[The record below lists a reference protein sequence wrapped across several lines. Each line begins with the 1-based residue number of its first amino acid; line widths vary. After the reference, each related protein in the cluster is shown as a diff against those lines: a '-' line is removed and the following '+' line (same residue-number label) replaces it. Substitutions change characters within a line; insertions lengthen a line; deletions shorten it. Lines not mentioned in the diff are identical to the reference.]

1 MMPHGLASRPP
12 RPLRQATWCAAAL
25 ALLLGA
31 GCANTPPKP
40 AVTPIT
46 TGSSS
51 DASAN
56 LNQSNDASKAVTAT
70 VNKASSTPD
79 NAATPTASKKRTY
92 KSPML
97 AKSFEE
103 AVERGDAAW
112 SAGEV
117 DMAIYQYVQALSFR
131 PRDVTTLSK
140 LGVIEQRQGNLQLA
154 TRALELAANAS
165 PSDARISARLGLIY
179 LALGQDDNAR
189 IWLTRSADTASP
201 DWRVYDG
208 LGVVDEHRG
217 DNAGALL
224 YLQKALTL
232 APDVPTALLHRGQ
245 AMFNS
250 GDYAGA
256 EAAVR
261 AALGHGDLAGGW
273 ELLGQIQAKR
283 RAYPDS
289 LDSLLRVLDAPAA
302 YNAVAKSA
310 LDNGDNA
317 LALSYF
323 QKASELSPVYFPE
336 AERQA
341 SIARRRLEAA
351 SH

>member
-1 MMPHGLASRPP
+1 MMPRGPVSRPG
-12 RPLRQATWCAAAL
+12 RPLRHATCCAAV
-25 ALLLGA
+25 ALLLSA
-31 GCANTPPKP
+31 GCASTLPKP
-40 AVTPIT
+40 AITPVT
-46 TGSSS
+46 TGSST

-56 LNQSNDASKAVTAT
+56 PDQSDAATKAVTAA
-70 VNKASSTPD
+70 VNKTTNTSD
-79 NAATPTASKKRTY
+79 NAGAPTTPKKKSY
-92 KSPML
+92 KSPVL
-97 AKSFEE
+97 SKNFEE

-112 SAGEV
+112 NAGEV
-117 DMAIYQYVQALSFR
+117 QMAIYQYVQALSFQ

-189 IWLTRSADTASP
+189 IWLTHSADTASP

-224 YLQKALTL
+224 HLQKALTL
-232 APDVPTALLHRGQ
+232 APGVPAPLLHRGQ

-256 EAAVR
+256 ETAVR
-261 AALGHGDLAGGW
+261 AALSHGDLPGGW
-273 ELLGQIQAKR
+273 ELLGQIQAKQ
-283 RAYPDS
+283 RAYRDS
-289 LDSLLRVLDAPAA
+289 LDSLLRVFDAPVA
-302 YNAVAKSA
+302 YNTVAKSA

-317 LALSYF
+317 VALSYF
-323 QKASELSPVYFPE
+323 QKASELSPVYLPE
-336 AERQA
+336 AERNA
-341 SIARRRLEAA
+341 AIARGRLDTAG
-351 SH
+351 H

>member
-1 MMPHGLASRPP
+1 MMPHGLVPDP
-12 RPLRQATWCAAAL
+12 GRPLRRATLCAAAI
-25 ALLLGA
+25 ALLSA
-31 GCANTPPKP
+31 GCANAPPKP
-40 AVTPIT
+40 AITPIT
-46 TGSSS
+46 TGAST
-51 DASAN
+51 DASTN
-56 LNQSNDASKAVTAT
+56 AVTAA
-70 VNKASSTPD
+70 VNKSAETSDST
-79 NAATPTASKKRTY
+79 TAPPAPKKKTSY
-92 KSPML
+92 KSPGL

-154 TRALELAANAS
+154 TRALELAASAS
-165 PSDARISARLGLIY
+165 PSDARITARLGLIY

-189 IWLTRSADTASP
+189 TWLTRSADTASP

-217 DNAGALL
+217 DNAAALL
-224 YLQKALTL
+224 HLQQALTL
-232 APDVPTALLHRGQ
+232 APGVPTPLLHRGQ

-261 AALGHGDLAGGW
+261 AALSRGDLPGGW

-283 RAYPDS
+283 RAYRDS
-289 LDSLLRVLDAPAA
+289 LDSLLRVVDAPVA

-317 LALSYF
+317 VALSYF
-323 QKASELSPVYFPE
+323 QKASELSPVYLPE
-336 AERQA
+336 AERNA
-341 SIARRRLEAA
+341 AIARGRLDL
-351 SH
+351 SGH

>member
-1 MMPHGLASRPP
+1 MMPHGLVSDPG
-12 RPLRQATWCAAAL
+12 RPLRPATGCAVII
-25 ALLLGA
+25 ALLLTV
-31 GCANTPPKP
+31 GCANTPPRP
-40 AVTPIT
+40 ATTPVM
-46 TGSSS
+46 SSS
-51 DASAN
+51 STDAAADHSP
-56 LNQSNDASKAVTAT
+56 SDDASKAVTAA
-70 VNKASSTPD
+70 VNKATNTSD
-79 NAATPTASKKRTY
+79 NAAPPTTSKKKSY

-97 AKSFEE
+97 SKSFEE

-112 SAGEV
+112 SDGEV
-117 DMAIYQYVQALSFR
+117 DMAVYQYVQALSFR
-131 PRDVTTLSK
+131 PRDVSTLSK

-154 TRALELAANAS
+154 TRALELAANTN

-217 DNAGALL
+217 DNAAALL
-224 YLQKALTL
+224 QLQKALTL
-232 APDVPTALLHRGQ
+232 APGVSAPLLHRGQ

-261 AALGHGDLAGGW
+261 AALSHGDLPGGW
-273 ELLGQIQAKR
+273 ELLGQIQGKQ
-283 RAYPDS
+283 RAYQDS
-289 LDSLLRVLDAPAA
+289 LDSLLRVLDAPVA
-302 YNAVAKSA
+302 YNMVAKSA

-317 LALSYF
+317 VALSYF
-323 QKASELSPVYFPE
+323 QKASELSPVYLPE
-336 AERQA
+336 TERNA
-341 SIARRRLEAA
+341 AVARGRLD
-351 SH
+351 SSGH

>member
-1 MMPHGLASRPP
+1 MMPRDPGSDPR
-12 RPLRQATWCAAAL
+12 RPLRQATWCAAAI

-40 AVTPIT
+40 AITPIT

-51 DASAN
+51 DASAEP
-56 LNQSNDASKAVTAT
+56 NQANDATKAVSAA
-70 VNKASSTPD
+70 VNKASNTSD
-79 NAATPTASKKRTY
+79 NATPPTASRKKSY

-97 AKSFEE
+97 SKSFEE

-112 SAGEV
+112 SGGEV

-189 IWLTRSADTASP
+189 TWLTRSADTASP

-232 APDVPTALLHRGQ
+232 APGVPTALLHRGQ

-250 GDYAGA
+250 GDYADA

-261 AALGHGDLAGGW
+261 AALSRGDLAGGW

-283 RAYPDS
+283 RAYQDS
-289 LDSLLRVLDAPAA
+289 LDSLLRVLDAPVA

-317 LALSYF
+317 VALSCF

-336 AERQA
+336 AEREA
-341 SIARRRLEAA
+341 AIARRRLDSAN
-351 SH
+351 H

>member
-1 MMPHGLASRPP
+1 MMTHGLASRPR

-25 ALLLGA
+25 GLLLGA

-40 AVTPIT
+40 ASTRVT
-46 TGSSS
+46 TGSVN
-51 DASAN
+51 DASADAS
-56 LNQSNDASKAVTAT
+56 QSNDATKAVTAA
-70 VNKASSTPD
+70 VNKASSPAD
-79 NAATPTASKKRTY
+79 NAATPTASKKKTN

-189 IWLTRSADTASP
+189 IWLTRSADSASP

-232 APDVPTALLHRGQ
+232 APGVPTALLHRGQ

-261 AALGHGDLAGGW
+261 SALNQGDLGGGW
-273 ELLGQIQAKR
+273 QLLGQIQAKR
-283 RAYPDS
+283 RAYGDS
-289 LDSLLRVLDAPAA
+289 LDSLLRVLDPPVA
-302 YNAVAKSA
+302 YNDVAKSA

-317 LALSYF
+317 IALSYF
-323 QKASELSPVYFPE
+323 QKASELSPVYLPE
-336 AERQA
+336 AEREA
-341 SIARRRLEAA
+341 AIARGRLQAA